1 MAETRRLVAAA
12 RHVMWSGTRLVAARG
27 LAAGASSR
35 ALSLQELAAALHD
48 LPHHEPHLPH
58 HDPEPPA
65 DTCVSTR
72 AAPYIPVMLCYFI
85 FIVQFS

>member
-48 LPHHEPHLPH
+48 LPHH
-58 HDPEPPA
+58 DPEPPA